1 MIRLATQRDAP
12 AIARVHVE
20 TWRDTYAGIIPD
32 HALLGLDERREA
44 ARQRHALGLR
54 RSGAITLV
62 AELPR
67 HGVIG
72 YAEAGV
78 ARAPGLSYGA
88 EIYTLYVLPGYQ
100 GEGHGRGLLGVALAR
115 LHRAGLR
122 SAIVW
127 VLAENPARFFYAAMG
142 AKQVGVRPERLFGA
156 DLAQEAYGW
165 PNLETELL
173 PSGRFSRGTRSA

>member
-32 HALLGLDERREA
+32 QALLGLDERRET

-54 RSGAITLV
+54 RVGSVTLV
-62 AELPR
+62 ADMPR
-67 HGVIG
+67 YGVIG
-72 YAEAGV
+72 YAEAGE
-78 ARAPGLSYGA
+78 ARTSGLPYDA
-88 EIYTLYVLPGYQ
+88 EIYTLYVQPGFQ
-100 GEGHGRGLLGVALAR
+100 GEGHGRGLLGAAFAR
-115 LHRAGLR
+115 LLHNGRR

-142 AKQVGVRPERLFGA
+142 ARRIGVRTERLYGA

-165 PNLETELL
+165 PDLEAEMQ
-173 PSGRFSRGTRSA
+173 PSGRLSRRS

>member
-32 HALLGLDERREA
+32 HALLGLDERRET

-54 RSGAITLV
+54 RGGAVTLV

-72 YAEAGV
+72 YAEVGEARNAGL
-78 ARAPGLSYGA
+78 PYDA
-88 EIYTLYVLPGYQ
+88 EIYTLYVLPGFQ
-100 GEGHGRGLLGVALAR
+100 GQGNGRGLLGSAFAR
-115 LHRAGLR
+115 LLHAGR
-122 SAIVW
+122 RTAIVW

-142 AKQVGVRPERLFGA
+142 ARQIGVRTERMFGTN
-156 DLAQEAYGW
+156 LAQEAYGW
-165 PNLETELL
+165 PDLEQELQS
-173 PSGRFSRGTRSA
+173 SGRLNRRT

>member
-32 HALLGLDERREA
+32 HALLALDERRET
-44 ARQRHALGLR
+44 ARQRHALGLKLNG
-54 RSGAITLV
+54 SVTLV
-62 AELPR
+62 AEMPR

-72 YAEAGV
+72 YAEAGE
-78 ARAPGLSYGA
+78 ARVLGLPYDA
-88 EIYTLYVLPGYQ
+88 EIYTLYVQPGFQ
-100 GEGHGRGLLGVALAR
+100 GEGHGRGLLGAAFAR
-115 LHRAGLR
+115 LLHAGRR

-142 AKQVGVRPERLFGA
+142 ARRIGVRTERLFGS

-165 PNLETELL
+165 PDLESELQ
-173 PSGRFSRGTRSA
+173 PSGRLSRRS